1 VNSINT
7 NPAALLGAQAFT
19 AASNELTATQRRLA
33 TGLKVASAKDNGATW
48 SIANARLRIP

>member
-1 VNSINT
+1 MNSINT